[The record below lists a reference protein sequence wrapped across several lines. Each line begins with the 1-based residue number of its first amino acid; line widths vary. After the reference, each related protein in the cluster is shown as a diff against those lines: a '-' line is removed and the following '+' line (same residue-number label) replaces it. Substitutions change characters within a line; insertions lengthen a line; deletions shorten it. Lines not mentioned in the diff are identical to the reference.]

1 MEPWL
6 WILLAALCFE
16 CRGEDKVMQQP
27 EDVVAAEGDTVTLD
41 CTFQTTDTN
50 LYLFWYKQEGTS
62 RPQFILSRFKGD
74 KGKTEDEFKERFSS
88 TVNSTMKSA
97 PLKIQ
102 ELQLSDSAVYYC
114 ALSGVARSGL
124 QKLQFGS
131 GTKLVISD
139 GDQYQPSF
147 YKLKHGNTS
156 ACLAT
161 GFSRFHQLQTNTLF
175 SQSEAVLIS
184 QDSLFNQVA
193 FMDQDADGE
202 TSCPEDENEGAVRCD
217 DALQPDPLVNLV
229 SLMVTGLRVLLLKT
243 MIFNILMT
251 LRLRISQ

>member
-1 MEPWL
+1 MVFICSVVFL
-6 WILLAALCFE
+6 WF
-16 CRGEDKVMQQP
+16 P
-27 EDVVAAEGDTVTLD
+27 
-41 CTFQTTDTN
+41 
-50 LYLFWYKQEGTS
+50 
-62 RPQFILSRFKGD
+62 
-74 KGKTEDEFKERFSS
+74 
-88 TVNSTMKSA
+88 
-97 PLKIQ
+97 
-102 ELQLSDSAVYYC
+102 
-114 ALSGVARSGL
+114 
-124 QKLQFGS
+124 
-131 GTKLVISD
+131 

-161 GFSRFHQLQTNTLF
+161 GFSRFHQLQNNALF

-202 TSCPEDENEGAVRCD
+202 TMCGSPSSGQSIFSM
-217 DALQPDPLVNLV
+217 LLSTDPLVNLV

-251 LRLRISQ
+251 LRLRISQCE